1 MKRTRVEPQIKEEK
15 MNIRINKKVIL
26 MAAAACSCLFLSCAL
41 GLAQEV
47 TYNALPGTNFASFHT
62 YQWASCG
69 NAHPSGI
76 LDTEIKQDIDNVLT
90 QKGFSK
96 VAPETAS
103 DLLVCY
109 QTAVQQQTQW
119 NAFGMGRFGG
129 GMGSATSSTIN
140 NGTLVF
146 DVYTMSNKQ
155 QVWQGRATKTM
166 SPSNN
171 EQKNLKN
178 LQNGINKLLKNF
190 PPPAGK

>member
-1 MKRTRVEPQIKEEK
+1 
-15 MNIRINKKVIL
+15 MNIRIRKNTTS
-26 MAAAACSCLFLSCAL
+26 MAAALCLALFLFCGL
-41 GLAQEV
+41 GMAQDV

-62 YQWASCG
+62 YQWANCG
-69 NAHPSGI
+69 NAHPNGI
-76 LDTEIKQDIDNVLT
+76 LDSEIKQDIDTVLG
-90 QKGFSK
+90 QKGFTK
-96 VAPETAS
+96 VAPETTS

-109 QTAVQQQTQW
+109 QTAIQQERQW

-129 GMGSATSSTIN
+129 GMGQATSSTIN

-146 DVYTMSNKQ
+146 DVYTMANKT
-155 QVWQGRATKTM
+155 QVWQGRATKTVN
-166 SPSNN
+166 PGGN